1 MQKERLNF
9 VQKTLARIKR
19 MPKPTSRQALI
30 MAALGILVVLTGT
43 RIVGLISELR
53 EVKAARSVLEAK
65 RNELETRHRDL
76 EEQAQFIAD
85 PDNLEQELRSRFN
98 YKNPNEK
105 VIVVIPPKDTKNP

>member
-1 MQKERLNF
+1 
-9 VQKTLARIKR
+9 VQKAKQNVVQAVMARIKR
-19 MPKPTSRQALI
+19 APKPTSRQALL
-30 MAALGILVVLTGT
+30 MAALGIIFILTAT

-53 EVKAARSVLEAK
+53 EVKAARNVLEAK

-105 VIVVIPPKDTKNP
+105 VIVVIPPKETKNP